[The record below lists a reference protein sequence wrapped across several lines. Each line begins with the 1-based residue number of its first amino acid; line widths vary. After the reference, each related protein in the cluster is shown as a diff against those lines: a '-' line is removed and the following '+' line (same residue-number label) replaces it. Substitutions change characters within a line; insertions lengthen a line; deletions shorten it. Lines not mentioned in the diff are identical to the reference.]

1 MAPDGISIHTSRM
14 PFFADRDDQPF
25 ATMEADVPRVLA
37 EANTAEPSVIA
48 YGCTASS
55 AVGDPDAK
63 ERKLSD
69 EAGVNT
75 VTAAAS
81 LLAALRQLGASNV
94 ALVTPYPAHVNQKE
108 CKFFAENGVHVVSDE
123 SVIVH
128 DDQHRMKKM
137 YSVPTNMLVER
148 AVAAGN
154 NPDVDAVVLSC
165 CDMPTLDAIPAIEEQ
180 TGKPVTSSTQ
190 ALFWRALRAAGITDA
205 VPAAG
210 QLLA

>member
-81 LLAALRQLGASNV
+81 LLAALRQL
-94 ALVTPYPAHVNQKE
+94 
-108 CKFFAENGVHVVSDE
+108 
-123 SVIVH
+123 
-128 DDQHRMKKM
+128 
-137 YSVPTNMLVER
+137 
-148 AVAAGN
+148 
-154 NPDVDAVVLSC
+154 VDAHF
-165 CDMPTLDAIPAIEEQ
+165 P
-180 TGKPVTSSTQ
+180 
-190 ALFWRALRAAGITDA
+190 
-205 VPAAG
+205 
-210 QLLA
+210 